1 MERTDT
7 IGLIEEH
14 FKELEGEIS
23 QQSSFITTVVTEGD
37 PGLGKSQIA
46 RQFGYKY
53 FVYFAARRSPVVV
66 CTLHAGNLQDLCQSY
81 LKLAE
86 QLEVDI
92 STIKGMDS
100 LQAKLEELVRDVGS
114 KISKYPGWLVI
125 VDNLMNWTDSEEG
138 KEIFRY
144 IPHSSNPR
152 MNSWGSGKVLITM
165 QLRDKFKE
173 TKGNPLR
180 VVRQEDLELKLPAA
194 KTLLTEV
201 SGSAGKGKVLERII
215 KKLGYNIL
223 ALISAAMYKK
233 LKTEEDPDYTW
244 EDYSKKSFEQALRI
258 QRDKK
263 EYQQVSVA
271 ASLCLALGKLA
282 SKQVAKLAF
291 VAIAFYDHKSVPKE
305 LIVQFVKAKIVD
317 HDKRASDVIIELEI
331 GNLIEF
337 PLISSTRP
345 SSSGEKKVIFYNV
358 HQFTHKVL
366 RSDMLQETQWG
377 SPLNFL
383 FPLMSA
389 TLSCEE
395 SEKDYWVL
403 GYLVPHM
410 YALGRFA
417 MKIYEEEK
425 SSPVCPNPKHPW
437 HHIPQV
443 LYRAVYNSN
452 MYSISTSDQHICLDE
467 CIEMADE
474 IPTSSN
480 AQKVQYLSL
489 KADRLEISGEEQ
501 AGIDL
506 GFKALEMAKQ
516 ADDYKLVTHALHHLR
531 SRAVYKRGIKAYED
545 NWKYVEANGKDSI
558 AMAVS
563 LYFYGDLLAMVDR
576 PKARVCLE
584 RAVQILRGHDDPRL
598 LATSIDYCGRF
609 LLSSW
614 SSADTLRGLEMAR
627 ECESIAAEKIGRHSR
642 TYCNRSLTLGR
653 ALLTNYKPREA
664 IEHLEPLLDEMK
676 AYKVPGQEFNY
687 YIVMGLSYLFLG
699 NINRCC
705 AMFNE
710 CIRIMD
716 EHDLDYPPEF
726 RYTLRP
732 LVKTLPVVN
741 VILVK
746 PLKCICSCLRVWN
759 HR

>member
-14 FKELEGEIS
+14 FEKLKGDS
-23 QQSSFITTVVTEGD
+23 SSQSSFITTVVTEGD

-53 FVYFAARRSPVVV
+53 FVCSAARRFPVVV

-81 LKLAE
+81 LKLAK
-86 QLEVDI
+86 QLEADV
-92 STIKGMDS
+92 SMIKLMDS
-100 LQAKLEELVRDVGS
+100 LQEKLEALVRFVGS

-125 VDNLMNWTDSEEG
+125 VDNLMNWTDSKEG

-144 IPHSSNPR
+144 IPYSSNPR
-152 MNSWGSGKVLITM
+152 MTSWGKGKVLITM
-165 QLRDKFKE
+165 QLRNKFKE
-173 TKGNPLR
+173 TKGDPLK
-180 VVRQEDLELKLPAA
+180 VVRREELELSLSAA
-194 KTLLTEV
+194 KKLLTEV
-201 SGSAGKGKVLERII
+201 SGSSGKGKILERII
-215 KKLGYNIL
+215 EKLGYNIL

-233 LKTEEDPDYTW
+233 LKTMEDPDYTW
-244 EDYSKKSFEQALRI
+244 EKYSKSFEQALRI

-263 EYQQVSVA
+263 EYQQASVA

-305 LIVQFVKAKIVD
+305 LIVQFVKTKIMD
-317 HDKRASDVIIELEI
+317 HGKRASDVTIELEI

-337 PLISSTRP
+337 PLISSTRS
-345 SSSGEKKVIFYNV
+345 SSSGERKVIFYNV

-366 RSDMLQETQWG
+366 RSDMLREWG
-377 SPLNFL
+377 SPFNFL

-403 GYLVPHM
+403 GYFAPHM

-417 MKIYEEEK
+417 TTIYKKEK
-425 SSPVCPNPKHPW
+425 SSQEFPNPKHPW

-443 LYRAVYNSN
+443 LYRAVSNSN
-452 MYSISTSDQHICLDE
+452 MYLISSSDQHKYLDE
-467 CIEMADE
+467 CIKMADE

-480 AQKVQYLSL
+480 AQKLQYLSL

-501 AGIDL
+501 KSIDL
-506 GFKALEMAKQ
+506 GFKVLEMAKQ
-516 ADDYKLVTHALHHLR
+516 ADDYKLVTRALHSLR
-531 SRAVYKRGIKAYED
+531 SRPVYKRGIKAFEE

-558 AMAVS
+558 DMAVS
-563 LYFYGDLLAMVDR
+563 LYFYGDLLKMVDR
-576 PKARVCLE
+576 PNARVCFE
-584 RAVQILRGHDDPRL
+584 RAVQILRDHDDPRL
-598 LATSIDYCGRF
+598 LTTSIDYCSRF
-609 LLSSW
+609 LLKSW

-642 TYCNRSLTLGR
+642 TYCNRSLTLAR
-653 ALLTNYKPREA
+653 ALLTNYKPGEA
-664 IEHLEPLLDEMK
+664 IEHLEPLLDQMK
-676 AYKVPGQEFNY
+676 AYEVPGQEFNY
-687 YIVMGLSYLFLG
+687 YIVLGQAYLFQG
-699 NINRCC
+699 NINKCC

-746 PLKCICSCLRVWN
+746 PLKCICSCLRMWN
-759 HR
+759 RR